1 METHSK
7 SPPTFSQI
15 EVVASKLATAS
26 DFPDGDQE
34 QDRTVLVCVSSKTA
48 LQFQEEWEEE
58 EEEGEGFCS
67 QIRTVLSP
75 LQEAKTR
82 GVSAVPVAG
91 FQARLQT
98 LSVWPSRVW
107 SSFSSQ
113 APS

>member
-1 METHSK
+1 M
-7 SPPTFSQI
+7 F
-15 EVVASKLATAS
+15 
-26 DFPDGDQE
+26 
-34 QDRTVLVCVSSKTA
+34 VCVCVWGVFGYGDKEILLT

-91 FQARLQT
+91 FQTRLHT